1 LPRRWCAPFVV
12 LALTLAAPA
21 SASAHA
27 AGPTVALDYRLDL
40 QAPPPGVDV
49 SVLDGDR
56 DLRVRVDRGTLVVR
70 GDLGEPMLRIG
81 TGGAWANRASVTAV
95 AEKLATDGHGWVR
108 LASGPSLTWHEHRL
122 SPPPYDGGAPG
133 VVARFRIPAALD
145 GRTVALTGSFVRV
158 SRPTAWPWLVAALLL
173 GVLLGGALR
182 LRPRLRV
189 PGAVALGSAA
199 GAAGLVA
206 FVAFSAAD
214 APTGGVAWGRVA
226 VVTAFGAGLAVA
238 LVRVRGVRR
247 AHLAGIVGAAAAALD
262 LGSLGVFRHGVV
274 VSALPAVPTRA
285 LCALAIVAGVLALG
299 ASLSVHEDRR
309 RRPAL
314 VPKGAR

>member
-1 LPRRWCAPFVV
+1 LPRRWIAPLVV
-12 LALTLAAPA
+12 VALTLAVPA

-27 AGPTVALDYRLDL
+27 AGPTVALDYRLEL
-40 QAPPPGVDV
+40 QAPPAGVDV

-81 TGGAWANRASVTAV
+81 SGGAWANRASVTAV
-95 AEKLATDGHGWVR
+95 AEKLVAAGHGWVR
-108 LASGPSLTWHEHRL
+108 LASEPALTWHEHRL
-122 SPPPYDGGAPG
+122 SPPPYDGGSPG
-133 VVARFRIPAALD
+133 PVARFRIPATLD
-145 GRTVALTGSFVRV
+145 GRSVTLGGSFVRV
-158 SRPTAWPWLVAALLL
+158 SRPSGWPWLAGVVLL
-173 GVLLGGALR
+173 GLLLGGALR

-189 PGAVALGSAA
+189 RGAVALGCAA

-226 VVTAFGAGLAVA
+226 VVAAFGAGLAVA

-285 LCALAIVAGVLALG
+285 LCALAIVAGVVALG
-299 ASLSVHEDRR
+299 ASLSVHDDRHR
-309 RRPAL
+309 SVL

>member
-1 LPRRWCAPFVV
+1 VPRRWIAPLVV
-12 LALTLAAPA
+12 IVLTLAVPA

-27 AGPTVALDYRLDL
+27 AGPTVALDYRLEL
-40 QAPPPGVDV
+40 QAPPAGVHV

-56 DLRVRVDRGTLVVR
+56 DLRVRVERGTLVVR
-70 GDLGEPMLRIG
+70 GDLGEPMVRIG
-81 TGGAWANRASVTAV
+81 AAGAWANRASVTAV
-95 AEKLATDGHGWVR
+95 AEKLVAAGHGWVR

-122 SPPPYDGGAPG
+122 SPPPYDGGTSGP
-133 VVARFRIPAALD
+133 VARFRIPATLG

-158 SRPTAWPWLVAALLL
+158 SRPSSWPWLAAAVLL
-173 GVLLGGALR
+173 GVLLGAALR
-182 LRPRLRV
+182 VRPRLRV
-189 PGAVALGSAA
+189 PGAVALGCAA

-226 VVTAFGAGLAVA
+226 VVAAFGAGLTVA
-238 LVRVRGVRR
+238 LVRVQGIRR
-247 AHLAGIVGAAAAALD
+247 AHLAGVVGAAAAALD

-274 VSALPAVPTRA
+274 VSALPATPTRA
-285 LCALAIVAGVLALG
+285 LCALAIVAGLVALG
-299 ASLSVHEDRR
+299 ASLSVHDDRDRR
-309 RRPAL
+309 PVL

>member
-1 LPRRWCAPFVV
+1 VPRRWIAPLVV
-12 LALTLAAPA
+12 VALTLAVPA

-27 AGPTVALDYRLDL
+27 AGPTVALDYRLVL
-40 QAPPPGVDV
+40 HRAPAGVAV

-70 GDLGEPMLRIG
+70 GDLGEPMLRIASD
-81 TGGAWANRASVTAV
+81 GAWANRASVTAV
-95 AEKLATDGHGWVR
+95 AEKLTAAGHGWVR
-108 LASGPSLTWHEHRL
+108 LTSGPSLTWHEHRL
-122 SPPPYDGGAPG
+122 SPPPYDGGSPG
-133 VVARFRIPAALD
+133 AVAQFRIPVTLD
-145 GRTVALTGSFVRV
+145 GRSAVLGGSFVRV
-158 SRPTAWPWLVAALLL
+158 TRPAAWPWLAGGAALGLL
-173 GVLLGGALR
+173 LAAALW

-189 PGAVALGSAA
+189 AGAVALGAAA
-199 GAAGLVA
+199 GAAGLAA
-206 FVAFSAAD
+206 FVSFSAAD
-214 APTGGVAWGRVA
+214 APSGGVAWGRVA
-226 VVTAFGAGLAVA
+226 VVAAFGAALAVA

-285 LCALAIVAGVLALG
+285 LCALAVVAGVVALG
-299 ASLSVHEDRR
+299 ASLAVHDDRR
-309 RRPAL
+309 RRPVL

>member
-1 LPRRWCAPFVV
+1 MPRRWTAPLVV
-12 LALTLAAPA
+12 VALTLAVPA

-27 AGPTVALDYRLDL
+27 AGPTVALDYRLEL
-40 QAPPPGVDV
+40 QPPPAGVAV

-56 DLRVRVDRGTLVVR
+56 DLHVRVDHGTLVVQ

-81 TGGAWANRASVTAV
+81 SGGAWANRASVTAV
-95 AEKLATDGHGWVR
+95 AEKLTTAGDGWVR

-122 SPPPYDGGAPG
+122 SPPPYDDGAPG
-133 VVARFRIPAALD
+133 VVAPLRIPATLD
-145 GRTVALTGSFVRV
+145 GRPVALAGSFVRV
-158 SRPTAWPWLVAALLL
+158 ARPAVWPWLAAAVLL
-173 GVLLGGALR
+173 GALLGGALR
-182 LRPRLRV
+182 LRPGLRV
-189 PGAVALGSAA
+189 PGAVALGCAA

-226 VVTAFGAGLAVA
+226 VVGAFGAGLAVA
-238 LVRVRGVRR
+238 LARVRGVRR
-247 AHLAGIVGAAAAALD
+247 AHLAGVVGAAAAALD

-285 LCALAIVAGVLALG
+285 LCALAIVAGVVALG
-299 ASLSVHEDRR
+299 ASLSVHDDRR
-309 RRPAL
+309 RRAAL
-314 VPKGAR
+314 AG